1 MYVKILKYNV
11 FSGTKQQLMGVLD
24 KYNKVNIVSGNPE
37 VLYTALENEILYDS
51 FKNNNAIIIP
61 DGIGTVIASKIVK
74 QPVKE
79 KIAGIEVMEE
89 IIRKSCKDG
98 KSIYLLGS
106 AEDVVMKCRESLLKK
121 YPGLRI
127 SGFHD
132 GYFDL
137 NNCDDVL
144 DDIKYNNPY
153 VIFVAMGCPRQ
164 ETFIAKYMDRL
175 PCRIYMGVGGSFDVI
190 AGNVKRAPSWMVNLG
205 LEWLYRVTK
214 EPWRIKRLKSIP
226 KFLIKVVKDERR

>member
-11 FSGTKQQLMGVLD
+11 FSGTKQQLMGNLD

-37 VLYTALENEILYDS
+37 VLYTALENKTLYDS
-51 FKNNNAIIIP
+51 FKNDNVIIIP

-79 KIAGIEVMEE
+79 KIAGIEIMEE
-89 IIRKSCKDG
+89 IIQKSCKDG

-106 AEDVVMKCRESLLKK
+106 TEDVVMKCRENLLKR

-137 NNCDDVL
+137 DNCDDVL
-144 DDIKYNNPY
+144 NDIKYNNPY

-190 AGNVKRAPSWMVNLG
+190 AGNVRRAPSWMVNLG

-226 KFLIKVVKDERR
+226 KFLIKVVKDERK